1 MILVRSMSSI
11 CASLDLECGPL
22 GSEYDDQVGYALI
35 VVRIVL
41 EDEAARKAFLDPG
54 YKSALVVTFE
64 HGGLSSNQELYPRL
78 ALAPH
83 VSVLVSCL
91 SLLCGVEVA

>member
-1 MILVRSMSSI
+1 MSSI

-22 GSEYDDQVGYALI
+22 GPEYDDQVGYALI

-54 YKSALVVTFE
+54 YESALVVAFE
-64 HGGLSSNQELYPRL
+64 HGVYPRIKNYTHGW
-78 ALAPH
+78 PRRRMCRY
-83 VSVLVSCL
+83 S
-91 SLLCGVEVA
+91 

>member
-1 MILVRSMSSI
+1 MILVRSVSSI

-41 EDEAARKAFLDPG
+41 EDEAARQAFLDPG
-54 YKSALVVTFE
+54 YESALVVTFE
-64 HGGLSSNQELYPRL
+64 HGGLSSKEELYPRL
-78 ALAPH
+78 AMAPQM
-83 VSVLVSCL
+83 SVLVSC
-91 SLLCGVEVA
+91 

>member
-1 MILVRSMSSI
+1 MILVRSVSSI
-11 CASLDLECGPL
+11 GASLDLECGPL

-41 EDEAARKAFLDPG
+41 EDEAARQAFLDPG
-54 YKSALVVTFE
+54 YESTLVVAFE

-78 ALAPH
+78 AGAPH
-83 VSVLVSCL
+83 VSVLISCL